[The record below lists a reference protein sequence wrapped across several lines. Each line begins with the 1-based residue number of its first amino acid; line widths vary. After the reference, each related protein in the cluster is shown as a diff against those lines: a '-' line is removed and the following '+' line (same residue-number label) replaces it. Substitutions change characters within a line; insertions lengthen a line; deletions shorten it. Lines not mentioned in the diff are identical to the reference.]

1 MHSLNIQDHK
11 YTEEYGFQL
20 CMLHEHH
27 KLQDKGLHND
37 CLYKLCPL
45 DTLSW
50 LYTQAYTQHMDSQY
64 NQEYRYKKLLL
75 FVQSIEHLF
84 HREKDYMV
92 APLLLV
98 LVLLKR
104 IFDNVIIIIRTLL
117 LEGL

>member
-1 MHSLNIQDHK
+1 MHSLNIQDHM

-20 CMLHEHH
+20 CILHEHH

-37 CLYKLCPL
+37 YLCKLCL
-45 DTLSW
+45 GGTLSW
-50 LYTQAYTQHMDSQY
+50 QYTQAYTQRMDSQY

-84 HREKDYMV
+84 HKEKDYMV

-104 IFDNVIIIIRTLL
+104 IFENVKIIICIVL